1 MTSINSKART
11 AGLVYLLCVLIAP
24 YRLIYVPNT
33 LFVSGD
39 AAATAANIAAHE
51 TIFRLGIFS
60 DLLTGVIQIFL
71 ALAFYQL
78 FKDVNRKQAALLVI
92 VSGILI
98 PAIYFFNILND
109 AAALLLVHGAD
120 FLSVF
125 TKEQRDA
132 LAMLFLRLH
141 GQEINAAEILWG
153 LWLFP
158 MAALVLRSGFLP
170 RLFGYWLILNGVAY
184 VAQSIAWA
192 VLPQFQDMISSI
204 ATPFQFGE
212 IVFMLWLLI
221 MGARKSFRRGGELV
235 VPANA

>member
-1 MTSINSKART
+1 MTSINTKARM
-11 AGLVYLLCVLIAP
+11 AGLAYLSCVLVAP
-24 YRLIYVPNT
+24 YRLMYVPNT
-33 LFVSGD
+33 LFVTGN

-71 ALAFYQL
+71 ALALYQL

-92 VSGILI
+92 VGGILI
-98 PAIYFFNILND
+98 PAIYFFNVVND
-109 AAALLLVHGAD
+109 AAALLLIRGAD

-125 TKEQRDA
+125 SREQREA

-141 GQEINAAEILWG
+141 GQEVSAAEILWG

-158 MAALVLRSGFLP
+158 LATLVLRSGFLP

-184 VAQSIAWA
+184 VAQSFAWA
-192 VLPQFQDMISSI
+192 VLPQFQDTLSSI
-204 ATPFQFGE
+204 AGPLQFGE
-212 IVFMLWLLI
+212 VAFTLWLLI
-221 MGARKSFRRGGELV
+221 MGARSGFRRSGEDVL
-235 VPANA
+235 NAT

>member
-1 MTSINSKART
+1 MTSINSKARA

-170 RLFGYWLILNGVAY
+170 RLFGYWLILNGVAM
-184 VAQSIAWA
+184 
-192 VLPQFQDMISSI
+192 L
-204 ATPFQFGE
+204 E
-212 IVFMLWLLI
+212 IM
-221 MGARKSFRRGGELV
+221 S
-235 VPANA
+235 

>member
-1 MTSINSKART
+1 MTSINSKARA

>member
-1 MTSINSKART
+1 MTSINAKART
-11 AGLVYLLCVLIAP
+11 AGFVYLLCVLVAP

-33 LFVSGD
+33 LFVTGD
-39 AAATAANIAAHE
+39 AAATAANISAHE
-51 TIFRLGIFS
+51 TIFRVGIFS

-78 FKDVNRKQAALLVI
+78 FKQVNRKQAALLVI

-98 PAIYFFNILND
+98 PAIYFFNVLND

-132 LAMLFLRLH
+132 LAMLFLRMH

-170 RLFGYWLILNGVAY
+170 RLLGYWLILNGVAY
-184 VAQSIAWA
+184 VAQSIVWA
-192 VLPQFQDMISSI
+192 VLPQFQDTVSNI
-204 ATPFQFGE
+204 AAPFQVGE

-221 MGARKSFRRGGELV
+221 MGARKGFRRSDELV